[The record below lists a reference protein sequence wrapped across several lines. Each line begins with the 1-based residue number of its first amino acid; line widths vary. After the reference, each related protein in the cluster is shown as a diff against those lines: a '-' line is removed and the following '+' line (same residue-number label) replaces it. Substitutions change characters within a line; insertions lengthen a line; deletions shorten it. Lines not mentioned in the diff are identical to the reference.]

1 MAMKVKA
8 LLFCVFIL
16 IPLLSTNCGA
26 DDDISN
32 PGNIPFFDNFRTP
45 QLRPGESGGF
55 GFSIENRYLEDMTN
69 VTLTA
74 GVYAVAS
81 PYFYEEIKEV
91 KSPPKINDQGI
102 ESEFFLQTIE
112 NGTMVWVNFTISS
125 FSDTTQGT
133 YFVRFQLNFNY
144 DNTPYIMQS
153 RGYFTDSEW
162 DSATSNVTDDAPGEV
177 DDDPGE
183 VNITILGVDGII
195 PDSSF
200 KVLEPIPI
208 WPLYVCIIP
217 LAVMLSILAILFYV
231 QEQYNMFPWLDQ
243 GFKYWT
249 GKFHQSWRLFKHRFR

>member
-26 DDDISN
+26 DEYISN
-32 PGNIPFFDNFRTP
+32 PGNIPFFDNFDTP
-45 QLRPGESGGF
+45 QLRPGESASF
-55 GFSIENRYLEDMTN
+55 GFSIKNRYHDDMMN
-69 VTLTA
+69 VTLKA
-74 GVYAVAS
+74 GIYAAAS
-81 PYFYEEIKEV
+81 PYFYKEIEDV
-91 KSPPKINDQGI
+91 QSPPKINDQGI
-102 ESEFFLQTIE
+102 ESDFFLGTIDNE
-112 NGTMVWVNFTISS
+112 TTVNVTFTISS

-133 YFVRFQLNFNY
+133 YFVRFQLNFIYN
-144 DNTPYIMQS
+144 NTDYKMQS
-153 RGYFTDSEW
+153 RGYFTDLEW
-162 DSATSNVTDDAPGEV
+162 DSATSNATAEDPGEV
-177 DDDPGE
+177 D
-183 VNITILGVDGII
+183 ITNLGVDGII

-217 LAVMLSILAILFYV
+217 LAVMLSILAIMFYV

>member
-1 MAMKVKA
+1 MAIKVKA
-8 LLFCVFIL
+8 LLFCAFIL
-16 IPLLSTNCGA
+16 IPLLSTNCSA
-26 DDDISN
+26 DPYISN
-32 PGNIPFFDNFRTP
+32 PGNIPFFDNFDTP
-45 QLRPGESGGF
+45 QLRPDESGGF
-55 GFSIENRYLEDMTN
+55 GFSIENRYLEYMTN

-74 GVYAVAS
+74 GIYAVAS
-81 PYFYEEIKEV
+81 PYFYKEIEDV

-102 ESEFFLQTIE
+102 ESDFFLGIIE
-112 NGTMVWVNFTISS
+112 NETTVNVTFNIKS

-133 YFVRFQLNFNY
+133 YFMKFQLIFIYN
-144 DNTPYIMQS
+144 NTEYIMKS
-153 RGYFTDSEW
+153 RGYFNDTHW
-162 DSATSNVTDDAPGEV
+162 DSATSNAT

-183 VNITILGVDGII
+183 VDITKLDVDGII

-243 GFKYWT
+243 GLKYWT